1 MTETYVSWCLFIVI
15 FCFCF
20 SFYNLKE
27 MQAILPTG
35 VAAVIWRTLLSQDFV
50 YSPLTTPFFDLLT
63 AADGKDMSLELL
75 VGQVRRAES

>member
-1 MTETYVSWCLFIVI
+1 MPVYSDFLFLLFLLQFERDAGNFANGI
-15 FCFCF
+15 
-20 SFYNLKE
+20 
-27 MQAILPTG
+27 
-35 VAAVIWRTLLSQDFV
+35 AAVIWRTLLSQDFV